1 MAGGGVAR
9 RFGGWETVQARA
21 RGSALHSFRGPRLP
35 RAISLAAG
43 AATAQVASPVSEPG
57 PATSSITGN
66 PAATTSRPAPAR
78 WPLAGATGR
87 MGPAAGRAVACGRQR
102 LVAGG
107 AQPGS
112 WTANSAL
119 FVNVTVDAGKLVDWR
134 GAAFSLEFLQFNGN
148 DSNGQAGVFPGHKG
162 ITSFPP
168 FNRSELF
175 QAWYRQSLVK
185 DVLKVRRARFDG
197 RRHRF
202 VADEPAPVRAAERTD
217 PAGLFTKRTSWRR
230 SSCNRR
236 SATYRLRPRRPRR
249 PAPGDDI
256 ALTVLF

>member
-1 MAGGGVAR
+1 VALAFLAQFRWQPARQLHKLPR
-9 RFGGWETVQARA
+9 RFRSPGLPPPPSPAIPPLPLRDRHRPGGRWLGLRDEW
-21 RGSALHSFRGPRLP
+21 GPRLGGLW
-35 RAISLAAG
+35 LADVNG
-43 AATAQVASPVSEPG
+43 
-57 PATSSITGN
+57 
-66 PAATTSRPAPAR
+66 
-78 WPLAGATGR
+78 LA
-87 MGPAAGRAVACGRQR
+87 
-102 LVAGG
+102 AGG